1 MREERRTIQT
11 EVSVYIAEDGTE
23 FECVDDCESH
33 ELKLIE
39 KRLVMYNHRL
49 EKVDTVE
56 CCQYAKLSTPEEIND
71 FIAVCKY
78 EGISYG
84 GIKSPGLYTYV
95 EGVYGRKDA
104 WINISN
110 IIKSIEEKEEE
121 E

>member
-1 MREERRTIQT
+1 MREERRMIQT

-23 FECVDDCESH
+23 FDCEDDCESY
-33 ELKLIE
+33 EIRLIE

-49 EKVDTVE
+49 EKVDTVDS
-56 CCQYAKLSTPEEIND
+56 CQYAKLSTPKEVDD

-78 EGISYG
+78 EGVSCG
-84 GIKSPGLYTYV
+84 GIKSPGLYTYA

-110 IIKSIEEKEEE
+110 IIKSIEEKEND
-121 E
+121 